1 MRVLRDYMRNVV
13 MNEWMDG
20 CIGKSERYST
30 LIVLAL
36 AKRRFR
42 VKTNE

>member
-1 MRVLRDYMRNVV
+1 MDVYVRVRD
-13 MNEWMDG
+13 
-20 CIGKSERYST
+20 RYST

-42 VKTNE
+42 VKNQ